1 MSATLTG
8 EIARIDDELSR
19 AYNGEPWHGPSLREV
34 LRGVSAE
41 AAATRPVP
49 GGHSIWEI
57 VVHLAAWDE
66 VVTRRITESRAV
78 EAPDG
83 GNFPPV
89 TGSGPAAWAEALA
102 ELDRRHQELRRVVAG
117 LSVARLGE
125 TVAGKDYPVAF
136 MLHGVAQH
144 MAYHA
149 GQIAVLKKLV
159 VVG

>member
-1 MSATLTG
+1 MKTPLTG

-19 AYNGEPWHGPSLREV
+19 AYDGEPWHGPSLREV

-41 AAATRPVP
+41 TAAARPVP

-66 VVTRRITESRAV
+66 VVARRITASRAV

-102 ELDRRHQELRRVVAG
+102 ELDRRHQELRMVVAG
-117 LSVARLGE
+117 LAVARLGE
-125 TVAGKDYPVAF
+125 TVAGKDYPVAL

-144 MAYHA
+144 RAYHA
-149 GQIAVLKKLV
+149 GQIALLKEL
-159 VVG
+159 GAG